1 MFDVKQNNLNRANNG
16 CGAFPLQSTR
26 RIARLGLRGLCALT
40 LMLGCAN
47 IAHAQAEES
56 NQAGRAG
63 DTPNPTIK
71 KDSVPMGVK
80 PKAPTKKAAPTKAA
94 KTKSAGRGKMM
105 TARRIVLVF
114 PVDAKGAAAEQLS
127 DVVTDVEKSRLSA
140 TGQYGGISFLT
151 SLPSIRRAVG
161 EQSLTPSD
169 VQPPFATRAKAQK
182 LTTTAGYDLGVISSL
197 DQYEYNADKQNV
209 SIVLSIQMID
219 FAQDPPRSYT
229 AADSVTTAPKSAK
242 NATDTAAAEEA
253 TRNLTEKLMTN
264 VLNSATGA
272 KSPSPTAAPTGK
284 APMGKA
290 MTGKPKRGGK

>member
-1 MFDVKQNNLNRANNG
+1 MFDLKQTNPNRANNG
-16 CGAFPLQSTR
+16 HEAFCARSTR
-26 RIARLGLRGLCALT
+26 RIARLGLGGLCALT
-40 LMLGCAN
+40 LLLGCAN
-47 IAHAQAEES
+47 MAHAQAQES
-56 NQAGRAG
+56 NEAGRAG
-63 DTPNPTIK
+63 DAPNPTIK

-80 PKAPTKKAAPTKAA
+80 PKMSAKKTA
-94 KTKSAGRGKMM
+94 KMKTGGRGKMM
-105 TARRIVLVF
+105 ARRIALVF

-127 DVVTDVEKSRLSA
+127 DVVTDVEKSRLGA

-161 EQSLTPSD
+161 EQSLTSAD
-169 VQPPFATRAKAQK
+169 VQPPFATRTKAQK

-242 NATDTAAAEEA
+242 NATDTTAAEEA

-272 KSPSPTAAPTGK
+272 KSPSPAAMTPTGK
-284 APMGKA
+284 AGMGKT
-290 MTGKPKRGGK
+290 MTGKTKPGGK